1 MADDGGEISVQI
13 TAQIQGL
20 MDGLNTATSGV
31 KDSTAKMAASFAP
44 LTAASAS
51 SFDSMAGQSKEAA
64 ESMEGDFSKTEAR
77 HAAHMLG
84 MNRAVGGFVATL
96 PGVGQALSMAFA
108 PLAIMEMIE
117 WIAKG
122 VEKLMEFREESGKL
136 AATEKEAGIE
146 SNRSFNSLNDKL
158 LEAQEKTAELA
169 GNQMEALRIKLELID
184 HASMNELFEQFE
196 SLSKIANS
204 VFDGMAVHWFQFG
217 SGAAGQKASLESFR
231 LEYEELQTDVN
242 KQGEAH
248 DLLTAKLSRESEIFA
263 NLQKAQDA
271 FSGAGSKSAGAY
283 NEFEQAKTALLAKNV
298 TLENGSVESL
308 NRQVNAQREL
318 LNILQK
324 YAADTKTVKTE
335 HDARSGNARTEAAK
349 KDSKE
354 DKDPSS
360 EQMAALKENL
370 DAQKALKE
378 NWFTWS
384 TQREIEYW
392 QTMATIG
399 GLGAKAL
406 ADIQNEIDK
415 LTRKGAE
422 EGEKASEQGF
432 ERKYSAAAKGSAE
445 RVQLA
450 TNEVARLRAV
460 YNGMGPEYA
469 AAQAK
474 MTEATKEQGAQ
485 RRADGARAIDES
497 LALQNAAAAKT
508 VQLARDDAAAGIITK
523 QQLLQAEHAYI
534 AAVLSDEERAI
545 QIKKILYAG
554 DAEEFAKL
562 MKLKTAEETRAAAES
577 AVIDKKEAADHLKTA
592 QTWVNGLTS
601 GFSSGISGMIKG
613 TQSFGQAF
621 KSIMGSAMDFVIQQ
635 MVKMLAR
642 HLSVEVAKTT
652 ATTAQTGV
660 RTGVQTAADA
670 KTMASD
676 TVTGAH
682 HVAVEGAKTGSTL
695 AGSATRVATEIWAS
709 LKTMALKLAEGIKW
723 IAIEGWKAAA
733 SAWASIS
740 AIPVVGPFLAPAVAA
755 GVVASVIALGM
766 HMSSAAGGWDNV
778 PSDQIAQIHK
788 SEMIL
793 PASIANPLRSAIA
806 GGGIGGNGGGGDT
819 HLHIHGGVDS
829 KAFFQQNQGNIMAA
843 IKEAAKNRRG

>member
-1 MADDGGEISVQI
+1 MADDGGEISVKI
-13 TAQIQGL
+13 TAQIDGL
-20 MDGLNTATSGV
+20 MDGLNNATSGV

-96 PGVGQALSMAFA
+96 PGVGAAMAAAFA

-122 VEKLMEFREESGKL
+122 VEKLMELHDKAAKAARDLGNAEMESASKSADALEGL
-136 AATEKEAGIE
+136 G
-146 SNRSFNSLNDKL
+146 DKL
-158 LEAQEKTAELA
+158 LETAIKTDELA
-169 GNQMEALRIKLELID
+169 GNHIGALRKQLELLDHQSLDELIGTFEKFSAEADKVFAAIKADESFWEVFKSGSTGAKDALVDFQVHYEALRAKGDE
-184 HASMNELFEQFE
+184 
-196 SLSKIANS
+196 K
-204 VFDGMAVHWFQFG
+204 GMG
-217 SGAAGQKASLESFR
+217 
-231 LEYEELQTDVN
+231 
-242 KQGEAH
+242 
-248 DLLTAKLSRESEIFA
+248 DLLKGTLASAQKILDAQKDAIALTQSHLPYEQKEAQLKADLAILDNAHIGADREGLAIQQQVVNA
-263 NLQKAQDA
+263 LQNQV
-271 FSGAGSKSAGAY
+271 
-283 NEFEQAKTALLAKNV
+283 QATAL
-298 TLENGSVESL
+298 
-308 NRQVNAQREL
+308 
-318 LNILQK
+318 I
-324 YAADTKTVKTE
+324 AANKAGK
-335 HDARSGNARTEAAK
+335 SGNLRTEAAN

-354 DKDPSS
+354 DKDPSA
-360 EQMAALKENL
+360 EQMTALKENL

-422 EGEKASEQGF
+422 DGEKAAEQSAQ
-432 ERKYSAAAKGSAE
+432 RKYSAAAKGSAE
-445 RVQLA
+445 RVKIA
-450 TNEVARLRAV
+450 TDEVARVGAV
-460 YNGMGPEYA
+460 YKNQGPEYA
-469 AAQAK
+469 AAQAR
-474 MTEATKEQGAQ
+474 MTEALNEQSAQ
-485 RRADGARAIDES
+485 RKAAAAREIDEN
-497 LALQNAAAAKT
+497 LALQNAAAAQI
-508 VQLARDDAAAGIITK
+508 VQKAREDAAAGIITK

-577 AVIDKKEAADHLKTA
+577 SVIDKKEAADHLKTA

-709 LKTMALKLAEGIKW
+709 LQTMALKLAEGIKW

-788 SEMIL
+788 QEMIL

-806 GGGIGGNGGGGDT
+806 GGGIGGDGGGGGIT
-819 HLHIHGGVDS
+819 ANFHGCFDA
-829 KAFFQQNQGNIMAA
+829 KTFFQQYQGHMMASIQDA
-843 IKEAAKNRRG
+843 VKNRRG